1 MDDKNGDSLELQ
13 TLLGSNEQN
22 QNTDGGKQR
31 ESPPLNG
38 KSALK
43 VIYTQWSVKNSQP
56 VTDYSH
62 LKSRK

>member
-1 MDDKNGDSLELQ
+1 MVEKNGDSLELQ

-43 VIYTQWSVKNSQP
+43 AFF
-56 VTDYSH
+56 
-62 LKSRK
+62 LL